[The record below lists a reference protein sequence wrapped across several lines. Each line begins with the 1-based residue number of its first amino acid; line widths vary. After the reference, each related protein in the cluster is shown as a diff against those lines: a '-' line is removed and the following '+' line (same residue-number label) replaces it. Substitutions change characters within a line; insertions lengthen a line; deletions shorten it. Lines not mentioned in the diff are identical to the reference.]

1 MRRQRCRYLLAESV
15 VRFHVNSLGEALH
28 QWAEMVL
35 YSMRLEQIQ
44 RIIRGFLARRE
55 AKFLVRLHELATIV
69 QARARCNTAGRA
81 YRLRLQKRIWACVT
95 IQKNIRGNLA
105 RRFVAVKLEAYV
117 HRELQKVSQ
126 KRFEWENRV
135 KTKAILKLQR
145 NWR

>member
-1 MRRQRCRYLLAESV
+1 MREKEQRERDMAAI
-15 VRFHVNSLGEALH
+15 N
-28 QWAEMVL
+28 
-35 YSMRLEQIQ
+35 
-44 RIIRGFLARRE
+44 
-55 AKFLVRLHELATIV
+55 
-69 QARARCNTAGRA
+69 
-81 YRLRLQKRIWACVT
+81 

-145 NWR
+145 NWRSLVIWRKEEAARQKKINEELTLKAFEAHKKEEIRVRNTYEQGLEKWYRDDSAGASENFEKTAKGTISLSVS